1 MRAEY
6 DFTDSKPNPYV
17 KKERKAVTIRL
28 DLQAIDYFKDEADRT
43 GIPYQSLINLYLLQC
58 AKEQKHLAFA

>member
-6 DFTDSKPNPYV
+6 DFTDSKPNPYA